1 MSRDDCLSDKK
12 YQIKINTMKCVLV
25 GDNTAGKTSLILT
38 QVTDE
43 DLHDYFGTSI
53 KVDGTNV
60 DLHLWDTVEY
70 NNYD

>member
-1 MSRDDCLSDKK
+1 
-12 YQIKINTMKCVLV
+12 MKCVLV